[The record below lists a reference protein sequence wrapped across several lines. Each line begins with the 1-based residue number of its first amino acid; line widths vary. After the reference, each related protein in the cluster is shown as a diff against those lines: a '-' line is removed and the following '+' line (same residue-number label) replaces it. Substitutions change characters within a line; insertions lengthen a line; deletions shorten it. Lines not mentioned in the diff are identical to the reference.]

1 MRSIRFDSCGAM
13 DSATSAPMEWATRQK
28 GSRVSGSTMD
38 SRNPTGR
45 FKVAE
50 TAHMPAQRVFHQT
63 VGKSLAPPVK
73 GRDPE
78 TAAGEMADGF
88 IVFFDALIASLQQ
101 NDRAARDRH
110 VGLEDGIAQP
120 LAAGSFEPAG
130 DVIAGHRVAFGLN
143 QQGSIVTHHAFD

>member
-1 MRSIRFDSCGAM
+1 MGHEA
-13 DSATSAPMEWATRQK
+13 ERQPRLGQYDGFQK
-28 GSRVSGSTMD
+28 PGQV
-38 SRNPTGR
+38 R

-63 VGKSLAPPVK
+63 VGPSLAPPVK

-101 NDRAARDRH
+101 NDRAARDR
-110 VGLEDGIAQP
+110 
-120 LAAGSFEPAG
+120 S
-130 DVIAGHRVAFGLN
+130 RR
-143 QQGSIVTHHAFD
+143 T